1 MAEEFY
7 NPTEGAKPAG
17 TTDYSAYNR
26 PQDIDVL
33 GSIMEG
39 GKESLPGM
47 MWNYK
52 DLSGQSLAYKIQEQR
67 SKGQSDENIFFTIA
81 NKAKFGHFHE
91 RAKKYLPYTQT
102 GEASATDFL
111 DAVINKYETAPENP
125 AKQKNA
131 YNLAIKSLTSMIAD
145 LPGWLAVM
153 GISTAVSGGNPV
165 IGLAGASAMTGALK
179 KALMY
184 KIENGEIRD
193 DAGLLA
199 TLGSKQF
206 WDYFTSVM
214 EEAGKSGAIGAGAG
228 FLGRAPN
235 VALAAGKG
243 REALGYTGI
252 SKTGTMYEKGWEVA
266 AGKPKIAAE
275 LYGRPDLSSTMLS
288 KKGQSLK
295 VGGEIGGFLAGQPI
309 ADQKLPEGE
318 EEWIRYIAQSVV
330 PILGIHYG
338 MKAPGWIRYKLKN
351 GWTKNEIINELKETP
366 KEELVNE
373 LNRFDSGYDTGTMA
387 GEVREDVPYT
397 GEPGP
402 YRTGEGKTE
411 KVRTNEPWLA
421 VEDAGAVEPE
431 AGRYEATAGAG
442 SATGTF
448 GARQREAPV
457 LGPQGEKLSR
467 KGLGEG
473 AAVDTVGAEEGTAE
487 LAAKAGT
494 AMYIGEKGPEV
505 YDPRTGKI
513 RGKKEISYEVI
524 DPETGEHLG
533 WQSPMGFSK
542 QWDISMAEYL
552 ADRAERDFRERA
564 ARGDN
569 QKFTD
574 DELGILHDMVLRK
587 SPTESDFLF
596 MSQKI
601 KDALSTPGFQRD
613 ALDKVILQFA
623 ERSVWKAVLDK
634 LSNKRIINEQYG
646 VDVKDLTRSDIAG
659 IAKDAFKPTGPI
671 YVPETYG
678 GPRAETPSA
687 RKAEAKEPSVPREK
701 ISPREINIGTGEGGG
716 RADIPVGKNKGRVEL
731 TPEEKAMIDE
741 AFALEGIGERKAA
754 FDLGQK
760 VREKIAKRL
769 NKEQPSARKAAK
781 STLSALDEA
790 TKGLAELFGGGKSL
804 TSGGISGFDA
814 AAYAKAK
821 PHFEKAWA
829 ELKAAGKETKDL
841 YDHFIKTFGDRV
853 RPYLDKFMSEI
864 GLKPYV
870 EKGGTQLGETKAE
883 QTDFVKQST
892 KEVPKEER
900 ERSIGPPAERVPST
914 TPPQQQPQPEARQL
928 ATGDRVFVRSSLSDT
943 VRQGKILRV
952 YKKGDALTGSAT
964 RYQVKFDDGAT
975 EWLPSNRVRFFD
987 PNKKVEQVPYREGG
1001 FTPGEIEK
1009 RANAMVDGAK
1019 EGWGKAE
1026 TIDENG
1032 EPKIKW
1038 FKQYSVKVG
1047 DEWLSGGDKKTLH
1060 RKVVEALS
1068 RQSSKKMAQPAV
1080 QPKKEGVTP
1089 KQEAAAPKK
1098 SSLEDIQY
1106 GEEYEPTAADLAAYD
1121 QMMQPKAET
1130 PAAPDRTVPPR
1141 YSKTVEREQ
1150 RQAGEPTAAEN
1161 AEAERQ
1167 RQAILKEREQEA
1179 KRLAAEN
1186 ELLRKQQITQQ
1197 KDDFGK
1203 LKANRDALLKKHEEL
1218 KKGGPSTFNA
1228 RQEILDQIDRIDEV
1242 IDKVKD
1248 HLSSVVIA
1256 PIMGIA
1262 GGFDVDK
1269 DGNLTFDMNRAAAA
1283 TGVSMAV
1290 FIGPKSKLLS
1300 YRAME
1305 GGKRAEVLWRQEGI
1319 TKWTRENHD
1328 KIVQIAKETGW
1339 TMGKDGKARYE
1350 QSDKNMSVIG
1360 PIKNAAHGDIYPLI
1374 KYIKHDKLFEQ
1385 YPALKEY
1392 RVEIDRLEPGASV
1405 DVENKLIKVNNS
1417 RPELVRD
1424 FILHELNHAVDFYE
1438 GRYGGTSTYHG
1449 ISILLEPHN
1458 EWEFIDFW
1466 AKSRD
1471 QFMKAQPRRAEDTVR
1486 IFEALWDRRNSL
1498 RAAYDGLVNTAIERA
1513 AVRKE
1518 INSLPDAPSKRLS
1531 ELTAETRRYEKMEA
1545 QYREALDKLWKITN
1559 NEETNARLRRH
1570 FEMEGYR
1577 RTMGEAEARLV
1588 EMRSMMSQ
1596 QEIYDQPAI
1605 MVGKEEVGSWIQSAK
1620 PSIFS
1625 VGAQRALTP
1634 EEQILLERS
1643 RKGEIKEQDPNINLK
1658 LYEIGRKLKKQE
1670 RSVSKEKAIEAL
1682 DKGRRMGVDVQGNA
1696 KAMLEK
1702 NFGEEGRW
1710 AKIRANLTYG
1720 APSKV
1725 GWILDRGNDRIY
1737 GELSKAENN
1746 VLDDIIETRCNIS
1759 ILGRRR
1765 EYMPQGGQ
1773 MLDSQKKTLD
1783 LLKQKVGDYTFE
1795 RLNKRADMY
1804 FEDMRAALKMAYE
1817 EGLISKETYEKNR
1830 GNDYKRKQV
1839 QDLIDPEDRSSIPK
1853 LKGVKMSVRTSGV
1866 EYLGEGSQRI
1876 YDTDSHWARSQVWTS
1891 TVTRVFQNQASR
1903 SLAEIYR
1910 KNPDNGIIREL
1921 KPYER
1926 PKSGEE
1932 ALSFF
1937 EGGVRKELAV
1947 PNWFAKDWVSC
1958 DPEISKGFAYWL
1970 GIFTGTKLLK
1980 AMATGYNPAFI
1991 LTNVPRDMFLIW
2003 GSTKEYSTF
2012 APKAMGQL
2020 AMDMLKVLPDAA
2032 MKKGTYNDYIKDGGG
2047 IELLTY
2053 YGRWET
2059 GKEKISALSK
2069 IAGWAGE
2076 TSELTTRLALRKRT
2090 IENRIKKLGHK
2101 PSPEEM
2107 RKIETEATEVARNY
2121 LDFNQ
2126 GGTWAKSI
2134 DKVVPY
2140 FNASIQATRGLMRH
2154 LKDNPKMAA
2163 AKMAQ
2168 VATLASAL
2176 YLYNWN
2182 YNEDMLNQV
2191 PDFDKVNNW
2200 IIGFPGAYYIDD
2212 KGDKRYY
2219 YIKIAKD
2226 QGMQVIASMVDAAF
2240 ENSRTGKVPTNQL
2253 WESAMNILQTQL
2265 LPPVAGAYASYK
2277 WNIDVWTGQRVYKGK
2292 DPVEPWAERDRKTA
2306 GLWDD
2311 VGTLTGLSPM
2321 RLRAATG
2328 RIVPE
2333 SNFFWTVGLGGYKV
2347 LTGQLHDE
2355 WNRKTATQILSELP
2369 AVRRVLSSSN
2379 PYWEVKEESERHK
2392 VAAGTRRKV
2401 NNGTIDNLAD
2411 RYFTDRTEQTAQK
2424 IDDFLETVRKE
2435 NPYEAERLEKRITR
2449 HYEFWKLP
2457 NRQWWVDLSMMND
2470 PEERAEMFY
2479 ERYVKTKD
2487 PAKKQEMVGIL
2498 DSITGISTGRFEE
2511 RMDELMSGQRQMAT
2525 R

>member
-145 LPGWLAVM
+145 LPGWLASM

-431 AGRYEATAGAG
+431 TGRYEATAGAG
-442 SATGTF
+442 SATGAF

-505 YDPRTGKI
+505 YDPRTGKTI
-513 RGKKEISYEVI
+513 GLKEV
-524 DPETGEHLG
+524 
-533 WQSPMGFSK
+533 
-542 QWDISMAEYL
+542 
-552 ADRAERDFRERA
+552 
-564 ARGDN
+564 
-569 QKFTD
+569 
-574 DELGILHDMVLRK
+574 
-587 SPTESDFLF
+587 ES
-596 MSQKI
+596 
-601 KDALSTPGFQRD
+601 
-613 ALDKVILQFA
+613 LD
-623 ERSVWKAVLDK
+623 
-634 LSNKRIINEQYG
+634 
-646 VDVKDLTRSDIAG
+646 
-659 IAKDAFKPTGPI
+659 
-671 YVPETYG
+671 
-678 GPRAETPSA
+678 TPSA
-687 RKAEAKEPSVPREK
+687 RKAETPEPSVPREK

-769 NKEQPSARKAAK
+769 NEEQPSARKAAK

-987 PNKKVEQVPYREGG
+987 PNKKVEQAPYREGG

-1019 EGWGKAE
+1019 EGWGKSE
-1026 TIDENG
+1026 YLDENG
-1032 EPKIKW
+1032 ETKTRW

-1068 RQSSKKMAQPAV
+1068 RQASKSMAAQPAP
-1080 QPKKEGVTP
+1080 PKKEGITP

-1121 QMMQPKAET
+1121 QMMQPKKDVKQGELLPEIAPPSAKTTDSTLKEKYTPHGVVLPKINVVNQFTAELSAVRDRFNRYT
-1130 PAAPDRTVPPR
+1130 KADNEAVEPVERDAVSALYKVFYEQAKFLAERFPKETGGVSKLISDIKNEHKELIKKWKDDVDYYGFRKRGLAQDQGPAKPKEAPKRTVPPQ
-1141 YSKTVEREQ
+1141 YSKTVERGQ
-1150 RQAGEPTAAEN
+1150 RQAGEKTAAEN

-1186 ELLRKQQITQQ
+1186 ELLRKQQATEQ
-1197 KDDFGK
+1197 KDAFSK
-1203 LKANRDALLKKHEEL
+1203 LKANRENLLKKHEEL
-1218 KKGGPSTFNA
+1218 KKGGPKTFNA
-1228 RQEILDQIDRIDEV
+1228 RQEILDQIDKIDE
-1242 IDKVKD
+1242 IIGTVKEN
-1248 HLSSVVIA
+1248 LSSVVFA
-1256 PIMGIA
+1256 PLVGVM

-1269 DGNLTFDMNRAAAA
+1269 DGNLTFDLNRAAAA

-1350 QSDKNMSVIG
+1350 QSDKAMSVIG
-1360 PIKNAAHGDIYPLI
+1360 PVKNAAHGDIYPLI

-1498 RAAYDGLVNTAIERA
+1498 RAAYDGLVNIAIERA

-1596 QEIYDQPAI
+1596 QEIYEQPAVG
-1605 MVGKEEVGSWIQSAK
+1605 VGKEEVGSWIQSAK
-1620 PSIFS
+1620 PSMFS

-1634 EEQILLERS
+1634 EEQILLDRS

-1670 RSVSKEKAIEAL
+1670 RGVSKEKAIEAL

-1696 KAMLEK
+1696 KAMLER

-1746 VLDDIIETRCNIS
+1746 VLDDLIETRCNIS
-1759 ILGRRR
+1759 ILKRRDN
-1765 EYMPQGGQ
+1765 YTPQGGQ

-2424 IDDFLETVRKE
+2424 IDEFLETVRKE